1 MSRSWLTRLSIVG
14 VSILVLPGLRAEMIP
29 RMTSN
34 APGDPFD
41 AAPFGTLIS
50 DSDNRSLIVRWA
62 EPRKIRRVVV
72 DFPAG
77 VTPPSPKNVHL
88 QYWHQSWNGSP
99 DPILAEAGAGG
110 VGWDVIDDWTNGR
123 WKDADT
129 NLASQGSTFTYTF
142 KPTNGHEFP
151 GLAGKGVAYRKTLKI
166 RLVSTDP
173 LPTLTLL
180 HAYTDA
186 TYQPLTVRILL
197 GKPAEPKIQI
207 SEKDTGVVEVFNGV
221 LVDLRPV
228 GSAGVNGDA
237 QRHWLIPADGEGG
250 LEAKLL
256 MAVDPTGSGYDR
268 TVVTLRSRFRP
279 FSFAADEVARGDRIL
294 VDDLGA
300 LVVKGGDAITLAG
313 YREARKEYAGRTV
326 YDRIRDEPEQTL
338 DRAWNDMPLKH
349 PLYFVHGLPG
359 NRNAMRQDADG
370 TIRPAANSRWFKDF
384 PSSKDASRQLWEGS
398 VHGHGFSFGFPKN
411 MISGNRS
418 LEEGY
423 LPLLRTFWQEGP
435 IFYEQ
440 TTFLDKLDADLG
452 VIRLDDPTVLRMHI
466 RIINT
471 SRSGKAQAQLF
482 LHTPPGEDE
491 EKNQATE
498 KLFSEGDQVL
508 AVYKEKPRFRYLF
521 DRGGRGEL
529 SNEAGG
535 VRWRLELGAK
545 ESHDLYVSIPSITL
559 ETRDEIEALR
569 ELDFEKDSSRV
580 CSFWRDA
587 TSRGTEIVT
596 PEPWLN
602 DFYKT
607 QLQHMLVNCYK
618 ELNSDLLHAHV
629 GTFDYGVYPNESV
642 MMISDL
648 DRRGFHREAQK
659 NLDAFLRYQGTV
671 LFLGNFKSKDGLL
684 YGAGGHETGDYNKSH
699 GYVMW
704 AMAEHWWMT
713 RDRQWMETAAPK
725 LVKACEWVVRER
737 QGTMKLNSDGSR
749 PLEYG
754 VLPEGS
760 LEDVTDYWHWLATN
774 SATVWGFQ
782 NLANA
787 LADFGH
793 PDAQR
798 LEREAKAYREDVM
811 KAFTEA
817 RILAPVVRL
826 RGATYVP
833 KFPSR
838 LYERGRSHGWLRE
851 TLEGPMFLLYYR
863 LVDAESPEAK
873 WILEDYEDN
882 LYISDQYGYSI
893 PAFDQFWFSRGGFS
907 MQANLLD
914 GPPPYLYRDEI
925 KHYLRAYFN
934 PFASA
939 CYPETRM
946 CNEHSLP
953 ELGYPRGDHFKTSD
967 ESQSTFW
974 LRLMFV
980 HEQGNDLYLGQA
992 IPRYWLAQ
1000 NRPIGIERAASYFGP
1015 LSLKMIP
1022 NADASEIKV
1031 ILVPPQRNAP
1041 KTIYLRL
1048 RHPQE
1053 KRIESVTLNGNRYEN
1068 FDADKEWVVLPGNLQ
1083 GSQEVVVHYIPER
1096 R

>member
-1 MSRSWLTRLSIVG
+1 MRRTGLTKLAIAGLALSVLTTVRADAVSGITSG
-14 VSILVLPGLRAEMIP
+14 VSG
-29 RMTSN
+29 
-34 APGDPFD
+34 GPFD
-41 AAPFGTLIS
+41 AVPFGTLIP
-50 DSDNRSLIVRWA
+50 DSDGKSLVVRWA

-72 DFPAG
+72 EFPAN
-77 VTPPSPKNVHL
+77 VTPPSPQSVRL
-88 QYWHQSWNGSP
+88 QYWHQSWDGRS
-99 DPILAEAGAGG
+99 DPILAEAGAGDA
-110 VGWDVIDDWTNGR
+110 GWAAIDDWTNGR
-123 WKDADT
+123 WKEADT
-129 NLASQGSTFTYTF
+129 NLASQGPTWTYTF
-142 KPTNGHEFP
+142 KPTNGSEFP
-151 GLAGKGVAYRKTLKI
+151 SLGGKGVAYRKTLKI
-166 RLVSTDP
+166 RLVSQGP
-173 LPTLTLL
+173 LPASTLV

-207 SEKDTGVVEVFNGV
+207 TGQDNGVVEIFNGV
-221 LVDLRPV
+221 LLDLRPL
-228 GSAGVNGDA
+228 GAAGVNQDP

-268 TVVTLRSRFRP
+268 TIVTIRSRFRP

-294 VDDLGA
+294 VDDLGV
-300 LVVKGGDAITLAG
+300 LVAKGGDAVTLAG
-313 YREARKEYAGRTV
+313 YRDARKEYAGRTV
-326 YDRIRDEPEQTL
+326 YDRVRDEPEQTL
-338 DRAWNDMPLKH
+338 SRAWNDMPLKR

-370 TIRPAANSRWFKDF
+370 TIRLAANSRWFKDF
-384 PSSKDASRQLWEGS
+384 PSPRDSSRQLWDGS
-398 VHGHGFSFGFPKN
+398 VHGHGFSFGFPKTL
-411 MISGNRS
+411 ISGNRS
-418 LEEGY
+418 LERGY

-435 IFYEQ
+435 ILYEQ
-440 TTFLDKLDADLG
+440 TTFLDKLDGDLSS
-452 VIRLDDPTVLRMHI
+452 VRLDDPTVLRM
-466 RIINT
+466 RVRMTNT
-471 SRSGKAQAQLF
+471 STSGKAEAQLF
-482 LHTPPGEDE
+482 LHTAPGEDE
-491 EKNQATE
+491 ERNQATE
-498 KLFSEGDQVL
+498 KLFSEGDQIL
-508 AVYKEKPRFRYLF
+508 AVYKGKPRLRYLI

-529 SNEAGG
+529 SSEAGG

-545 ESHDLYVSIPSITL
+545 ESHDLYFSIPSITL
-559 ETRDEIEALR
+559 ETRDEVEALR
-569 ELDFEKDSSRV
+569 QLDFEADSHRV
-580 CSFWRDA
+580 CSYWRDK
-587 TSRGTEIVT
+587 TSKGTEIVT

-602 DFYKT
+602 DFYKAH
-607 QLQHMLVNCYK
+607 LQHMLVNCYK

-629 GTFDYGVYPNESV
+629 GTFDYGVFPNESV

-648 DRRGFHREAQK
+648 DRRGYHREAQK
-659 NLDAFLRYQGTV
+659 NLDALLQYQGTV
-671 LFLGNFKSKDGLL
+671 LFLGNFKSKEGLF
-684 YGAGGHETGDYNKSH
+684 YGAGGHQDGDYNKSH

-704 AMAEHWWMT
+704 AMAEHWRMT
-713 RDRQWMETAAPK
+713 RDRQWMEAAAPK
-725 LVKACEWVVRER
+725 LVKACDWVIRER
-737 QGTMKLNSDGSR
+737 QATMKLNSDGSR

-760 LEDVTDYWHWLATN
+760 LEDVQDYWHWLATN
-774 SATVWGFQ
+774 AATVWGFQ
-782 NLANA
+782 HLADA
-787 LADFGH
+787 LAEFGH
-793 PDAQR
+793 PEAARLQKEAQ
-798 LEREAKAYREDVM
+798 AYHQDVM
-811 KAFTEA
+811 GSFNEA

-826 RGATYVP
+826 RDGTYVP

-838 LYERGRSHGWLRE
+838 LYERGRSRGWLRE

-863 LVDAESPEAK
+863 LIAPESAEAK
-873 WILEDYEDN
+873 WILKDYEDN

-967 ESQSTFW
+967 EAQSTFW

-980 HEQGNDLYLGQA
+980 HEQGDDLYLGQA

-1000 NRPIGIERAASYFGP
+1000 NRPVGIERAASYFGP
-1015 LSLKMIP
+1015 LSLRITP
-1022 NADASEIKV
+1022 NADASEITV
-1031 ILVPPQRNAP
+1031 ALVPPQRNAP

-1053 KRIESVTLNGNRYEN
+1053 WRMQSVTLNGVAYKR
-1068 FDADKEWVVLPGNLQ
+1068 FDVGKEWVVLPGSLQ
-1083 GSQEVVVHYIPER
+1083 GTQELVVRYSSEKK
-1096 R
+1096 